1 MCDED
6 EIFDPL
12 FHIRFLFVPS
22 KYSDDFAFA
31 AATQERAVCEA
42 ARRAR
47 RASEVCFFPRE
58 ALSLSLSLYLS
69 LSLSIS
75 SHSSSSPANNAMPG
89 RGAAQ
94 RWQQLK

>member
-47 RASEVCFFPRE
+47 RASEVCFFPRPVR
-58 ALSLSLSLYLS
+58 LSLSLVVPLS
-69 LSLSIS
+69 LSFS
-75 SHSSSSPANNAMPG
+75 SRSSSSPANNAMPG